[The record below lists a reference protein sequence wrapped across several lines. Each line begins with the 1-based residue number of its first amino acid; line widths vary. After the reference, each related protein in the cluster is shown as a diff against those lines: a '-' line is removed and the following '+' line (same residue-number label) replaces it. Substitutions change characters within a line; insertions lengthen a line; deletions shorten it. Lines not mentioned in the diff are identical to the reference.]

1 MRAIKG
7 DPPKSEVV
15 KRMLASGN
23 WKLGPNGELLR
34 VSAEEMAKN
43 AADKVLAEAAQLY
56 PSLLNLDTPPQRE
69 DRLQQGEER
78 SLSDKGVDALR
89 ALSQPINY
97 LREVGEGN
105 YLPTQAELESSGV
118 SPVEQVVAFANPMD
132 HIYATLAMAG
142 FIDDPNYDNEYSSAA
157 LLGLVTGSSGE
168 KVPKALEKTV
178 DLLRKEGV
186 KTYSDIRR
194 TLFNNKDS
202 DVIQELKAIKDKAV
216 EFSKHVSGIT
226 EKAFDD
232 VATKPRMS
240 PWGYGTPASVNKAA
254 TNYMIESDPDALLK
268 FTPEG
273 FDAGDFNKSMQ
284 NFAEEYLTSFRSVG
298 ASNTDNAVKYL
309 TDPIGTGA
317 GGRNLGPGLY
327 QGTSASQVTF
337 PTTTKHNEKNL
348 KQRPSYGDYLGALRI
363 APEIGGPRASA
374 SEIIK
379 DLQIGEIRGSLS
391 ADYDTRLAMHNARA
405 FPGFTT
411 RPHIRVSRSAT
422 GVDLLEH
429 SNTPEGRAEILDKY
443 VSDYYGAEF
452 DPTTPR
458 GLELLPT
465 DYSKGGVM
473 AMRKKRNGMSVI
485 RRS

>member
-1 MRAIKG
+1 MRAIKV
-7 DPPKSEVV
+7 DPPKNEVV

-34 VSAEEMAKN
+34 VSAEEVAKN

-56 PSLLNLDTPPQRE
+56 PSLLNLDAPPQRE

-118 SPVEQVVAFANPMD
+118 SPVEQVVAFANPID
-132 HIYATLAMAG
+132 HVYATLAMAG

-157 LLGLVTGSSGE
+157 LLGLIAGSSGE

-194 TLFNNKDS
+194 TLLKNKDS
-202 DVIQELKAIKDKAV
+202 AVIQELKAIKDKAV

-226 EKAFDD
+226 EKAYDD
-232 VATKPRMS
+232 VARKPGMS
-240 PWGYGTPASVNKAA
+240 PWGYGTPANVHKAA

-284 NFAEEYLTSFRSVG
+284 NFAEEYLTSFRSVH
-298 ASNTDNAVKYL
+298 ASNSDEAVKYL
-309 TDPIGTGA
+309 TDPIGTGM

-327 QGTSASQVTF
+327 QGTSASQVSF
-337 PTTTKHNEKNL
+337 PTTTNRGEKNL
-348 KQRPSYGDYLGALRI
+348 KERPSYGGHLGVLRI

-379 DLQIGEIRGSLS
+379 DIQIGELRGNLS

-411 RPHIRVSRSAT
+411 RPDIRVSRSAT

-429 SNTPEGRAEILDKY
+429 SNTPEGRAGLLDKY
-443 VSDYYGAEF
+443 VSDYYGAEY
-452 DPTTPR
+452 DPRTPR
-458 GLELLPT
+458 GFDLLP